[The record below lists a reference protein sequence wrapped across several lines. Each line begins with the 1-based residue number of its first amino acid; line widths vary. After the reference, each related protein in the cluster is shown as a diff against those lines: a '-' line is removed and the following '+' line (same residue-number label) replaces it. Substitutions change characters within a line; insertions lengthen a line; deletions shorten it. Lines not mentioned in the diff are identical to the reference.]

1 MDAQEHERKT
11 EIVRGIGAMGQVPAI
26 VDGRAFLVTD
36 RGLVEAGHAAR
47 LQGAL
52 ESAGVEVH
60 RYDEVRP
67 NPDEDD
73 VAACHQAFGR
83 ARRGGAIEWIVALGG
98 GSAIDVAK
106 GCAMLACGGGRMAD
120 YVGRASIDVAT
131 PRLVAVPTTA
141 GTGSETQSFALISN
155 RDTGQKMA
163 CGGTAPVAAVLDPEL
178 TLTMPAA
185 VTACTGLDTLT
196 HAVEAFV
203 TRRRSPSS
211 SALALEAFQLAER
224 AFEAVLERPE
234 DVDERA
240 KMLHASALAGQAIE
254 QSMLGAAHSMAN
266 PMTRRFDVAHGQA
279 VGQALPAVVAYNS
292 CDPAT
297 CSLYAELARAAGV
310 AGRDASDAAAA
321 AALGAR
327 LRALVDRAG
336 FATHVDGVP
345 AAAAEELA
353 AEAATQWTAQ
363 FNPRAVDAAAFAQL
377 YREILA

>member
-1 MDAQEHERKT
+1 MNAPDHGPPTK
-11 EIVRGIGAMGQVPAI
+11 ILRGRSAMEEVPTI

-36 RGLVEAGHAAR
+36 RGVAEAGHAER
-47 LQGAL
+47 LQRAL
-52 ESAGVEVH
+52 EAAGVEVS
-60 RYDEVRP
+60 RYDEARP
-67 NPDEDD
+67 NPGEDD
-73 VAACHQAFGR
+73 VAACHDAYER
-83 ARRGGAIEWIVALGG
+83 ARRGGAIDWIVALGG

-120 YVGRASIDVAT
+120 YVGRASIRVT
-131 PRLVAVPTTA
+131 NPKLVAVPTTA

-178 TLTMPAA
+178 TLTMPLG

-211 SALALEAFQLAER
+211 CALALEAFQLAEC
-224 AFEAVLERPE
+224 AFEAVLDHPE
-234 DVDERA
+234 DLESREQ
-240 KMLHASALAGQAIE
+240 MLAASALAGQAIE

-266 PMTRRFDVAHGQA
+266 PLTRRFDVAHGQA
-279 VGQALPAVVAYNS
+279 VGQALPAVVAYNA
-292 CDPAT
+292 CDPST
-297 CSLYAELARAAGV
+297 RGLYAELARATEV
-310 AGRDASDAAAA
+310 ASRDDDDDDAA
-321 AALGAR
+321 AALGHR
-327 LRALVDRAG
+327 LRQLVQRAG
-336 FATHVDGVP
+336 FSPHVEGVP
-345 AAAAEELA
+345 MSMAKELA

-363 FNPRAVDAAAFAQL
+363 FNPRPVDADAFAQL